1 MSKTKL
7 EYGLLAFVTLIAIV
21 WGATAYHVR
30 KPQFVDQSNLPSI
43 KFRAVVTA
51 LQTYFIDEG
60 QYPVRITNLHTQYLA
75 KNRDMTEFLDR
86 YTMYLYDSGDFVFLL
101 FKQPPSNTNVDIS
114 VGSLKNLEN
123 RNERVNYLSTF
134 SASISRA
141 ASSLLIVEDD
151 DRIIATF

>member
-1 MSKTKL
+1 
-7 EYGLLAFVTLIAIV
+7 
-21 WGATAYHVR
+21 
-30 KPQFVDQSNLPSI
+30 
-43 KFRAVVTA
+43 
-51 LQTYFIDEG
+51 
-60 QYPVRITNLHTQYLA
+60 
-75 KNRDMTEFLDR
+75 
-86 YTMYLYDSGDFVFLL
+86 MYLYDSGDFVFLL